1 MDDQGS
7 IFVDRDPTLFTHV
20 LNYLRTK
27 EIHLPETE
35 NGMKGLVHE
44 AEFYGITPL
53 TQQLKLVQ
61 ELEHSSCGNVLYY
74 GCLNPPSISEI
85 QILIVKD

>member
-1 MDDQGS
+1 MDDRGF
-7 IFVDRDPTLFTHV
+7 IFIDRDPALFTHV
-20 LNYLRTK
+20 LNYLRSK
-27 EIHLPETE
+27 EIHLPETI
-35 NGMKGLVHE
+35 GMRGLVHE

-74 GCLNPPSISEI
+74 GCLNPPS
-85 QILIVKD
+85 K